1 MARGEGGGR
10 PRKELSEEEATQVE
24 ALAAVLTVE
33 QIADYFCIG
42 RTTFFEIMNR
52 QPEVSERYKRG
63 RAKAIGN
70 VAKNLYQ
77 KAVEGDTAS
86 ACFYLKTQGGW
97 RETNNLNHTSD
108 DGSMSPKAE
117 MTDEQMRAKL
127 EKFGIE
133 VKP

>member
-97 RETNNLNHTSD
+97 RETNNLNHTSE
-108 DGSMSPKAE
+108 DGSMSPPRRVEINFVSPKSE
-117 MTDEQMRAKL
+117 ST
-127 EKFGIE
+127 G
-133 VKP
+133 